1 MLASP
6 FGDTAATAGTLAP
19 APMTPPALRYG
30 GGSVGEDSGDS
41 GQFALSV
48 YHADQAAGVR
58 AVGIVDEAVIIHAN

>member
-1 MLASP
+1 
-6 FGDTAATAGTLAP
+6 
-19 APMTPPALRYG
+19 MTPPALRYG
-30 GGSVGEDSGDS
+30 GGRVGEDSGDS